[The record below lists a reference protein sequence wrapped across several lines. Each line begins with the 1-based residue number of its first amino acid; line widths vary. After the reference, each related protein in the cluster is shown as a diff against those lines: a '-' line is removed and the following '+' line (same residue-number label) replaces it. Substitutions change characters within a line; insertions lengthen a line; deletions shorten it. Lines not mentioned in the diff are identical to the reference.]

1 MPNPKR
7 SEAMKA
13 ASKRRLEK
21 ERKIKERLLDRAGQ
35 LNATAEFIISRD
47 DGLPPPTPAEV
58 AKATGVGITTAQRNM
73 MELGTHLRVN
83 FAHARQKILANLEEI
98 DADAKADR
106 DHSARVR
113 ANLGTAKV
121 LGLDRPPM
129 LTVDEQRAGWADFLA
144 TINTV
149 IERRWPGTPEQ
160 LDEFRDDLR
169 QTLAA
174 MMGPQGP

>member
-1 MPNPKR
+1 MPDPKR
-7 SEAMKA
+7 QA
-13 ASKRRLEK
+13 AAKLRFAK
-21 ERKIKERLLDRAGQ
+21 ERKIKEKILDRAGQ
-35 LNATAEFIISRD
+35 LDATAQFIISRD

-58 AKATGVGITTAQRNM
+58 AKATGVGIGTAQRNM

-98 DADAKADR
+98 DAEAKQDR

-121 LGLDRPPM
+121 LGLDRPPL
-129 LTVDEQRAGWADFLA
+129 LTQEEQRAGWSDFLA

-149 IERRWPGTPEQ
+149 VERHLAGDA